1 MENTCI
7 VNPEFYSY
15 LIAKGYSAKTTQG
28 LVEDSIRFMNWV
40 IPQGLETENMSYNDV
55 TAYLHHLNTRGVSKA
70 TKSKYLYGIKHYFN
84 YLVSSK
90 QIPYNPVLAL
100 KLKNSRHKSLHS
112 LLSPEELQQLY
123 KNYNTETKK
132 HLIAPPQYVAELAKK
147 RNKVIIGLL
156 VYQGLSTQDISSLET
171 KHVGLREGKLHIPSA
186 RRKDERTLLLE
197 PHQIFEL
204 SDYIQDTRKALLSHT
219 NITTEQLF
227 ISVSGST
234 NLTNTFTK
242 LLHILKKQQP
252 KLTSL
257 TQIRANVISHWLK
270 LYDKRKVQHMA
281 GHRYVSSTE
290 SYEQLNTEDL
300 KEEIE
305 KYYPEI

>member
-1 MENTCI
+1 MKNTCI
-7 VNPEFYSY
+7 IDPEFYSY

-28 LVEDSIRFMNWV
+28 LVEDSIRFMNW
-40 IPQGLETENMSYNDV
+40 INPQGLETENMSYNDV
-55 TAYLHHLNTRGVSKA
+55 TAYLHYLDTRGVSKV
-70 TKSKYLYGIKHYFN
+70 TKSKYLYGIKQYFN

-90 QIPYNPVLAL
+90 HILYNPVLAL
-100 KLKNSRHKSLHS
+100 KLKNSRHKSLHGQ
-112 LLSPEELQQLY
+112 LSPEELSALY
-123 KNYNTETKK
+123 ICYPAKT
-132 HLIAPPQYVAELAKK
+132 AAGRACPPQYLNELAKK

-156 VYQGLSTQDISSLET
+156 VYQGLSTQDISSLELQ
-171 KHVGLREGKLHIPSA
+171 HVQLREGKLLIPSA

-204 SDYIQDTRKALLSHT
+204 SDYIQDIRKDLLNHT
-219 NITTEQLF
+219 HAITEKLF

-234 NLTNTFTK
+234 NLANTFTK
-242 LLHILKKQQP
+242 LLHVLKKQQP

-290 SYEQLNTEDL
+290 PYEQLNMEDL